1 MNRESIKKPLDPRL
15 TRNYGN
21 LSSLEQKE
29 AYRTWAETYNQDL
42 IDEFGYVAPEEA
54 VRRLTKILPDR
65 NSLILDIGCGTGLV
79 GRLLKNEG
87 YETID
92 GIDLSPEML
101 EKAQAL
107 GVYRSLSEEDF
118 SVNPELSR
126 VYRAVIC
133 VGVFSHKPD
142 QPDLVGKLLNCL
154 LPGGLMVATVNG
166 KGWHEIG
173 WETLLEESRDKYGFT
188 IDSLTDIPYLVHQEI
203 DGKLLV
209 FSPGSERVSSG
220 TS

>member
-1 MNRESIKKPLDPRL
+1 MRVTKLSTGSTFLRKCSKKPRPLVF
-15 TRNYGN
+15 
-21 LSSLEQKE
+21 
-29 AYRTWAETYNQDL
+29 A
-42 IDEFGYVAPEEA
+42 A
-54 VRRLTKILPDR
+54 VFLKKI
-65 NSLILDIGCGTGLV
+65 
-79 GRLLKNEG
+79 
-87 YETID
+87 
-92 GIDLSPEML
+92 
-101 EKAQAL
+101 
-107 GVYRSLSEEDF
+107 F
-118 SVNPELSR
+118 SANPELSR

-166 KGWHEIG
+166 KGWYEID

-188 IDSLTDIPYLVHQEI
+188 IDSLNDIPYLVHQKI

-209 FSPGSERVSSG
+209 FSPSSESVSSG

>member
-1 MNRESIKKPLDPRL
+1 MDRGNTKKPLAQRL

-29 AYRTWAETYNQDL
+29 VYRNWAETYNQDL

-79 GRLLKNEG
+79 GSLLKNEG

-101 EKAQAL
+101 EKARAL

-142 QPDLVGKLLNCL
+142 LLGKLLSCL

-166 KGWHEIG
+166 KGWYEID

-203 DGKLLV
+203 NGKLLV
-209 FSPGSERVSSG
+209 FSPGSERAFSS